1 MRRNWVDN
9 LRWVTVLLVVLYH
22 CFYIFNS
29 VGVFGGIG
37 SFSDNQPQDIVEYA
51 LYPWFMALLFL
62 LAGMSSRWALENKT
76 AREWWKSRCLKLL
89 VPSTIGL
96 FVLQWVVGYFNALPG
111 MAEFSSLPAPAK
123 YIIFAVSGIGPLWF
137 IQLLWLYS
145 LILLGLRKLDSKD
158 RFYNV
163 CGNIFSTRIGVA
175 MLLLIFFFLSWG
187 GSMLTSYDAPL
198 MGLYRIP
205 FYIVP
210 FLFGYYVFS
219 QDKVLDNFS
228 TKGPYAAGLFVLMAV
243 LYAWRWYPQTYTSGA
258 VQQDWSTMLFA
269 TMGSVCLLAVFR
281 CYFDRSS
288 SFTKYMS
295 KRSFGIYVLHYLPL
309 IVLATILKRT
319 AISPVWIYLILI
331 VCVPVLSIA
340 LYELISRI
348 PFVRWAVLGIKK
360 PKETKLL

>member
-1 MRRNWVDN
+1 M
-9 LRWVTVLLVVLYH
+9 
-22 CFYIFNS
+22 
-29 VGVFGGIG
+29 
-37 SFSDNQPQDIVEYA
+37 
-51 LYPWFMALLFL
+51 
-62 LAGMSSRWALENKT
+62 
-76 AREWWKSRCLKLL
+76 
-89 VPSTIGL
+89 
-96 FVLQWVVGYFNALPG
+96 
-111 MAEFSSLPAPAK
+111 
-123 YIIFAVSGIGPLWF
+123 
-137 IQLLWLYS
+137 LWLYS

-228 TKGPYAAGLFVLMAV
+228 TKGPYAAVLFVLMVV
-243 LYAWRWYPQTYTSGA
+243 LYAWRWYPQNYTSGA

-288 SFTKYMS
+288 SLTKFMS

-309 IVLATILKRT
+309 IVLDLNLRRQRQGKQQRLARY
-319 AISPVWIYLILI
+319 ALILNLA
-331 VCVPVLSIA
+331 PVLALYQLYPLLAGLRNGLEQVVHVSAQSGQFGNVNDIA
-340 LYELISRI
+340 LHASPDQSSELPVVRLRPAAYMLLRDLYRVRVNALALEVLPHAVLLLEELLLISRTSVI
-348 PFVRWAVLGIKK
+348 NP
-360 PKETKLL
+360 LLQL

>member
-51 LYPWFMALLFL
+51 LYPWFMVLLFL
-62 LAGMSSRWALENKT
+62 LAGMSSRWALQNKT
-76 AREWWKSRCLKLL
+76 AKEWWKSRCLKLL

-96 FVLQWVVGYFNALPG
+96 FVLQWVVGYFN
-111 MAEFSSLPAPAK
+111 SLPAMGELSNLPSFVK
-123 YIIFAVSGIGPLWF
+123 YLVFIPSGIGPLWF

-145 LILLGLRKLDSKD
+145 LLLLGLRKLDSKD
-158 RFYNV
+158 KFYNV
-163 CGNIFSTRIGVA
+163 CGNAFSTPVGA
-175 MLLLIFFFLSWG
+175 TMLLVIFFFLSWG

-210 FLFGYYVFS
+210 FLFGYFVFS
-219 QDKVLDNFS
+219 QDKVLDRFS
-228 TKGPYAAGLFVLMAV
+228 KLGPYAAGLFFLMAG
-243 LYAWRWYPQTYTSGA
+243 LYVWHWYPENYTSAA

-269 TMGSVCLLAVFR
+269 TLGSVCLVAVFR
-281 CYFDRSS
+281 RYFDRSS
-288 SFTKYMS
+288 SVTKFMS

-331 VCVPVLSIA
+331 VCVPILSIA

-348 PFVRWAVLGIKK
+348 PFIRWAVLGIKK
-360 PKETKLL
+360 QKKVQ